1 MEAIF
6 DALAFNIWTFL
17 LQTVNVLVVLGG
29 LYLILWKPLSKTI
42 KSRGEKIE
50 GDLREAASAREKA
63 DELLASY
70 QQQLKEAHQEA
81 QAILQRAAEM
91 AEVTR
96 SELVAQAK
104 EEAARALEQ
113 ARLEIEKE
121 KRVAMAAIRSQA
133 AELVVMATGKVLA
146 RTLTSEDQEH
156 LLQNA
161 LAEVERL

>member
-1 MEAIF
+1 MPC
-6 DALAFNIWTFL
+6 LLTFGL
-17 LQTVNVLVVLGG
+17 FTQTVNVLVVLGG

-50 GDLREAASAREKA
+50 GISGSGFCQRKGRRAFG
-63 DELLASY
+63 LLPATTKRGTSG
-70 QQQLKEAHQEA
+70 A

-113 ARLEIEKE
+113 ARLK
-121 KRVAMAAIRSQA
+121 
-133 AELVVMATGKVLA
+133 
-146 RTLTSEDQEH
+146 
-156 LLQNA
+156 
-161 LAEVERL
+161 